1 MTLEK
6 YSTPNSGKKLSDSPF
21 IAEIF
26 EAAHKSALIEA
37 PPAMAKTGVDTD
49 SFQLKVAKRM
59 IAELE
64 KERQSLEK
72 QVQLLQAAVEYSND
86 GISIS
91 DMRTEGTPII
101 YASPKLEEL
110 SGYRADEL
118 IGSNW
123 RILYKAEPDE
133 EAQKRLKQAFA
144 KGEECEVSVRNIK
157 KDGTP
162 FMSRVTLYPLTAI
175 DGEVT
180 HYVSVI
186 QDETEKRKT
195 AQALRQAQRL
205 DSIGL
210 MAGGIV
216 HDFNNVLQSVL
227 TQVSIVGRKL
237 EAEHPAEK
245 NVLSI
250 HRAANRAADLT
261 QQLLKYAREEEF
273 DMEVLDIKELVEETV
288 ALITSTLSTE
298 VVLDRSYQ
306 ESDLKIQS
314 FKGQVQQILINLILN
329 ASESIE
335 DRGEIQISC
344 RSVVAGN
351 KHQISGVTDGRYLSN
366 ALDLDRKY
374 LVVEVSD
381 NGCGMPLETIESI
394 FDPFYTTKSTGNG
407 LGLAVT
413 LGAVQSQKGALEVVS
428 QPDVGSKFSVY
439 FPHIEEE

>member
-64 KERQSLEK
+64 RERQNLEK

-91 DMRTEGTPII
+91 DMQAEGTPII

-133 EAQKRLKQAFA
+133 EAQKQLKQAFA

-162 FMSRVTLYPLTAI
+162 FMSRVTLYPLTTI

-186 QDETEKRKT
+186 QDETEQRKT

-216 HDFNNVLQSVL
+216 HDFNNC
-227 TQVSIVGRKL
+227 
-237 EAEHPAEK
+237 
-245 NVLSI
+245 
-250 HRAANRAADLT
+250 
-261 QQLLKYAREEEF
+261 LLY
-273 DMEVLDIKELVEETV
+273 
-288 ALITSTLSTE
+288 TSPSPR
-298 VVLDRSYQ
+298 DS
-306 ESDLKIQS
+306 
-314 FKGQVQQILINLILN
+314 
-329 ASESIE
+329 
-335 DRGEIQISC
+335 
-344 RSVVAGN
+344 
-351 KHQISGVTDGRYLSN
+351 
-366 ALDLDRKY
+366 
-374 LVVEVSD
+374 
-381 NGCGMPLETIESI
+381 
-394 FDPFYTTKSTGNG
+394 
-407 LGLAVT
+407 
-413 LGAVQSQKGALEVVS
+413 
-428 QPDVGSKFSVY
+428 
-439 FPHIEEE
+439 